1 MRTILAVLFVLLLS
15 SCTFSATSATNSKF
29 GDQEMEEGKT
39 YEVATLGAGCFW
51 CIEAIFQQVN
61 GVIKVESGY
70 AGGAVK
76 NPTYKQICTGKTG
89 HAEVAQITFDPA
101 LVSFDEI
108 LEIFWQTH
116 DPTTL
121 NRQGNDVGT
130 QYRSAV
136 FCHNEKQKEKATYYM
151 QKLEESG
158 AFDNPIVTEI
168 TALDG
173 NYYPAEKYHQNYFND
188 NGSQP
193 YCSIVIKPKVDKFQ
207 KAFKDKIKK

>member
-101 LVSFDEI
+101 LVSFDEV